1 MKKSYYLPD
10 ADDARL
16 TWLINFNN
24 KLVGGHAATLGLTP
38 AQLLYILNGL
48 KMLTYIFALITAAEK
63 FYHTCVTFKDG
74 LNETSIGTV
83 PQAIP
88 VFSAPPTPPTVTVP
102 FGFYAWIIVLVENI
116 KLNPAYTTA
125 MGTDLDIIG
134 KEVVVNWAIAKPTRV
149 KVASTAGIIK
159 GSYLRGQAGGA
170 RIESKR
176 GTETLFTTLTSV
188 SSSSFIDS
196 RPNLVVGVPEIREYR
211 IWYLLKD
218 VVVGLV
224 SVTVK
229 ITVD

>member
-74 LNETSIGTV
+74 LNETFIGTV

-88 VFSAPPTPPTVTVP
+88 VFAAPPTPPTVTVP

-116 KLNPAYTTA
+116 KLNTA
-125 MGTDLDIIG
+125 
-134 KEVVVNWAIAKPTRV
+134 
-149 KVASTAGIIK
+149 
-159 GSYLRGQAGGA
+159 
-170 RIESKR
+170 
-176 GTETLFTTLTSV
+176 
-188 SSSSFIDS
+188 
-196 RPNLVVGVPEIREYR
+196 
-211 IWYLLKD
+211 
-218 VVVGLV
+218 
-224 SVTVK
+224 
-229 ITVD
+229 